1 MDTQNFLAALDS
13 LVAEKHLLKHP
24 FYVLWTEGK
33 LSQENLRDYAV
44 AYYPHVAAFPRYV
57 SAVHSGSDDAV
68 LRQELL
74 ENLIEE
80 ERGEV
85 NHPALWRRFAAA
97 LGADPDL
104 LVAEAGIPE
113 VRALIENFLG
123 ATREGSVAE
132 GLAALYA
139 YESQIPE
146 IAKTKREGLAA
157 FYGIDDAEAVRFF
170 TVHETAD
177 VWHRQ
182 VERDSLGR
190 IAGTELERKKAL
202 ASAARCLDA
211 LNAALDG
218 ILRESR
224 LVA

>member
-1 MDTQNFLAALDS
+1 MTREEFLEAIDR

-24 FYVLWTEGK
+24 FYVLWSQGK
-33 LSQENLRDYAV
+33 LTREDLRSYAIS
-44 AYYPHVAAFPRYV
+44 YYPQVEHFPRYV
-57 SAVHSGSDDAV
+57 SAVHSGCDDFE

-80 ERGEV
+80 ERGSE
-85 NHPALWRRFAAA
+85 NHPALWRAFAAS
-97 LGADPDL
+97 LGTAESDL
-104 LVAEAGIPE
+104 ASAPRTPEVAEAVAE
-113 VRALIENFLG
+113 FLRT
-123 ATREGSVAE
+123 TREGSTVE

-157 FYGIDDAEAVRFF
+157 FYGITDPKSTRFF

-182 VERDSLGR
+182 VEREALGR
-190 IAGTELERKKAL
+190 VADTDEAREHAL
-202 ASAARCLDA
+202 RAADRCLNA
-211 LNAALDG
+211 LNRALDG
-218 ILRESR
+218 VMRESGIQ
-224 LVA
+224 